1 MQLEAHVHTNTRAY
15 NDCFSNGIREHFIF
29 DFGLDEQYLGRWLL
43 FCCRYK
49 INQQLRELDEAIA
62 AAALFFH
69 PRSSEKIGCGLQG
82 IKVSSNK
89 NLQSQE
95 RGISFNQV
103 AQ

>member
-1 MQLEAHVHTNTRAY
+1 MELEAHVHTNSRAY
-15 NDCFSNGIREHFIF
+15 DYWFSNWIQEHSIF
-29 DFGLDEQYLGRWLL
+29 DFGPNEIYLNKWLL

-82 IKVSSNK
+82 IKVSSK
-89 NLQSQE
+89 KDLQ
-95 RGISFNQV
+95 RKMNFF
-103 AQ
+103 